1 MKKIKIKAKSRRVVS
16 KRFKVTKTGKVKRKA
31 CGTSHLNRKND
42 SSTKSRKKRDETVK
56 GKFIKK
62 VKKMIKG

>member
-1 MKKIKIKAKSRRVVS
+1 MKKIKIKAKSRRVIS
-16 KRFKVTKTGKVKRKA
+16 KRFKITKTGKIKRKA

-42 SSTKSRKKRDETVK
+42 SSTTNRKKRDETVK

-62 VKKMIKG
+62 VKRMIQK